1 MSYILNKESNV
12 NVKQKSVPLLYFT
25 LLFVAISNSLVTF
38 LPKKNYIIQRNKPI
52 QHLNI
57 GIWSPK
63 FLSQHLKT
71 MAQRNIEMLLSM
83 FFVVV
88 TLWGVTVAQI
98 DSSCANVLI
107 SLSPCLDYIT
117 GQTSTPSS
125 GCCSQLASVMGSQP
139 QCLCEVVNGGAS
151 SIAASLNINQTRALG
166 LPTACNVQ
174 TPLINTC
181 SGMC

>member
-1 MSYILNKESNV
+1 
-12 NVKQKSVPLLYFT
+12 
-25 LLFVAISNSLVTF
+25 
-38 LPKKNYIIQRNKPI
+38 
-52 QHLNI
+52 
-57 GIWSPK
+57 
-63 FLSQHLKT
+63 

-88 TLWGVTVAQI
+88 TLCGVTVAQI
-98 DSSCANVLI
+98 DSSCSNVLI

-117 GQTSTPSS
+117 GLTSTPSS

-151 SIAASLNINQTRALG
+151 SIAASLNINQTRALT

-181 SGMC
+181 SGSASSTPPAGVSISNIPNSPSGIFSSTTAGGGTIHGSSSSYATSSSAKLQCSLLVLVIFANLTFTFISFMTTT

>member
-1 MSYILNKESNV
+1 
-12 NVKQKSVPLLYFT
+12 
-25 LLFVAISNSLVTF
+25 
-38 LPKKNYIIQRNKPI
+38 
-52 QHLNI
+52 
-57 GIWSPK
+57 
-63 FLSQHLKT
+63 

-181 SGMC
+181 SGSASSSTPPAGVSSSNIPNSPSGILSSTTAGGGTIRGSSSSYATSSSAKLQCSLLLLVIFANLTFTFMSTT